1 MAARRKNDNGGAPR
15 VNRYSVAPFIQ
26 QYYSEYYTIETYP
39 VEQSV
44 AFDTIDGE
52 WGILGNFAHTSLE
65 VNGVT
70 FPTSE
75 HLFQT
80 MKFKDEDVVKRVYQ
94 AISLKGNKANV
105 KMAAKSYETVDK
117 RRSDWGSMIVDVMKF
132 CLQTKYDQ
140 IADFRAELERTKG
153 LYIVEEQTSR
163 RKGRGADTW
172 GVVMRDGVYVGP
184 NLMGRLL
191 MELRDNG
198 KLEYKLPEDALDFI
212 EYLK

>member
-80 MKFKDEDVVKRVYQ
+80 MKFKDED
-94 AISLKGNKANV
+94 GG
-105 KMAAKSYETVDK
+105 E
-117 RRSDWGSMIVDVMKF
+117 
-132 CLQTKYDQ
+132 
-140 IADFRAELERTKG
+140 
-153 LYIVEEQTSR
+153 
-163 RKGRGADTW
+163 
-172 GVVMRDGVYVGP
+172 
-184 NLMGRLL
+184 
-191 MELRDNG
+191 ELRDSG
-198 KLEYKLPEDALDFI
+198 
-212 EYLK
+212 